1 MFSTADYYLGS
12 QIDFRHE
19 RTARDWEAV
28 HRAGTRRRRI
38 RNRLRL
44 PKRPHLT
51 APKQRTGD
59 AVVA

>member
-12 QIDFRHE
+12 EIDFRHA

-28 HRAGTRRRRI
+28 HRAGVRRRRI

-44 PKRPHLT
+44 PKRPHLPT
-51 APKQRTGD
+51 TKPRPGR